1 MKIVKQG
8 ITSRQLL
15 FSVLAFVQGSSLLTA
30 FFSDVME
37 QNSWMGVIIAYLI
50 GLPVMLMY
58 LFILSKHPGKGLI
71 EINDILF
78 GRVLGKVF
86 TALYIFYF
94 FSLIALN
101 TYDVYS
107 FIIGY
112 MMPDTPPQVLA
123 LLFVLIPI
131 LLSRKGMDSIA
142 RLAALFA
149 ITLIVS
155 MTVFVI
161 LQIKDLNPENLLPFF
176 NMPIKSFVQG
186 THTILAL
193 PYCELV
199 VFMMIIP
206 MVDNQKTVRKH
217 FLAGYSLGALI
228 LLAIVVYEV
237 LVLGSAIGYF
247 ALPGFE
253 TIRMINLGNI
263 INRMD
268 TLYALMLYVLRF
280 FKVSVLLYVCSLAV
294 AQSTGLTQ
302 YRPIVAIIGV
312 LAALL
317 SVIVHESSATNFE
330 WGKNTAAV
338 YSSFFNL
345 LLPFIAFVVCVIR
358 SAIKDRK
365 LKPATAKT

>member
-1 MKIVKQG
+1 MKIVKEG

-30 FFSDVME
+30 YFSDVME
-37 QNSWMGVIIAYLI
+37 QNSWMGVIVAYLVA
-50 GLPVMLMY
+50 LPIMLMY

-86 TALYIFYF
+86 SGLYIFYF

-101 TYDVYS
+101 TYDVYT

-131 LLSRKGMDSIA
+131 LLSRKGMDSIS
-142 RLAALFA
+142 RLAALFS
-149 ITLIVS
+149 IIQIVS
-155 MTVFVI
+155 MVAFI
-161 LQIKDLNPENLLPFF
+161 LLLIKDFNPENLLPLF
-176 NMPIKSFVQG
+176 NMPLKNFVQG

-206 MVDNQKTVRKH
+206 MVDNQKTVKKH
-217 FLAGYSLGALI
+217 FLVGYSIGAVM
-228 LLAIVVYEV
+228 LLVIVLQEV

-247 ALPGFE
+247 GLPGFE
-253 TIRMINLGNI
+253 TIRLINLVDI

-268 TLYALMLYVLRF
+268 TVYALLLYVLRF
-280 FKVSVLLYVCSLAV
+280 FKVSVLLYVCSLAI

-302 YRPIVAIIGV
+302 YRPIVALIGV

-317 SVIVHESSATNFE
+317 SIIAHESSAINFE

>member
-1 MKIVKQG
+1 MKIVKDG

-15 FSVLAFVQGSSLLTA
+15 FSVIAFVQGSSLLTS
-30 FFSDVME
+30 FYSDVME

-86 TALYIFYF
+86 SALYIFYF
-94 FSLIALN
+94 FTLIALN
-101 TYDVYS
+101 THDVYS

-112 MMPDTPPQVLA
+112 LMPNTPPQVLA
-123 LLFVLIPI
+123 LLFILIPI

-142 RLAALFA
+142 RIAALFA
-149 ITLIVS
+149 ITQIVS
-155 MTVFVI
+155 MTAFI
-161 LQIKDLNPENLLPFF
+161 LLQLQDMNPENLLPIFH
-176 NMPIKSFVQG
+176 MPVMKYVQG

-193 PYCELV
+193 PYCELI

-217 FLAGYSLGALI
+217 FLVGYSIGAI
-228 LLAIVVYEV
+228 SLLAIVVHEI
-237 LVLGSAIGYF
+237 LVLGGAIGYF

-253 TIRMINLGNI
+253 AIRLINVVDI
-263 INRMD
+263 ISRME
-268 TLYALMLYVLRF
+268 TLYALFLYVLRF

-302 YRPIVAIIGV
+302 YRPIVAVIGV

-317 SVIVHESSATNFE
+317 SIVVHESSATNFE
-330 WGKNTAAV
+330 WGKNTAAI